1 MRSGCSLGAPVLFE
15 LVVAELVEALDDPR
29 GWEALLHDRA
39 GAVWCGREL
48 WIVAVHGLP
57 VVHRVDEDL
66 AGEQIA
72 RELAEAVRGDGE
84 DDDVGVAYD
93 LVGRGRARAGASTST
108 VERDVVGRA

>member
-1 MRSGCSLGAPVLFE
+1 MLVPPGCG
-15 LVVAELVEALDDPR
+15 
-29 GWEALLHDRA
+29 
-39 GAVWCGREL
+39 CEL

-72 RELAEAVRGDGE
+72 GKLAEAVRGDGE

-93 LVGRGRARAGASTST
+93 LVGRRRVRAGASTST
-108 VERDVVGRA
+108 VSAMSSAGPDPEIATS

>member
-1 MRSGCSLGAPVLFE
+1 
-15 LVVAELVEALDDPR
+15 
-29 GWEALLHDRA
+29 LHDHA
-39 GAVWCGREL
+39 GSVCCGREL

-72 RELAEAVRGDGE
+72 RKLAETVRGDGQ

-93 LVGRGRARAGASTST
+93 LVGCCRARAGC
-108 VERDVVGRA
+108 EHLDRQRDVVGWARSRDRDVEAGGDGGARERRAQLARADDAKA